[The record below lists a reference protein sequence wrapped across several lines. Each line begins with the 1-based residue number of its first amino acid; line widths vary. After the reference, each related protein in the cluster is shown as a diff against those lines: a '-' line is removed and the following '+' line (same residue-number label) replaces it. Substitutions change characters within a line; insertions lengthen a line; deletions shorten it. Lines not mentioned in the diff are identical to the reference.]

1 MKKFFSKYVWVFEFT
16 GAAILIAFGIIMK
29 IIPISLL
36 YIVGI
41 IFIVMGLFRVVPLIK
56 TTKDKLAKWMFVSEI
71 ILNIAA
77 GGYLIYLGTQGED
90 DLGKIFGYIIGIV
103 LYLRALIYF
112 FTAIIRKET
121 TDNIMF
127 ITHVIFITFGSMI
140 IGNGGFNLKALS
152 WFLLVLAILSAL
164 LIAFR
169 GYGDYRNYRF
179 QLSINETTKKIEVKE
194 GLETPTKDEISEIG
208 EINENPPHK
217 EEEGEI
223 NA

>member
-1 MKKFFSKYVWVFEFT
+1 
-16 GAAILIAFGIIMK
+16 
-29 IIPISLL
+29 
-36 YIVGI
+36 
-41 IFIVMGLFRVVPLIK
+41 
-56 TTKDKLAKWMFVSEI
+56 
-71 ILNIAA
+71 
-77 GGYLIYLGTQGED
+77 
-90 DLGKIFGYIIGIV
+90 
-103 LYLRALIYF
+103 
-112 FTAIIRKET
+112 
-121 TDNIMF
+121 MF

-194 GLETPTKDEISEIG
+194 GLEAPTKDEISEIG